1 MNKIRY
7 VVFAVLLFV
16 WAFAAA
22 VTAAGADPGA
32 VILKDAVTGAETTYE
47 NISDAVEAASPG
59 STITVGPG
67 VYAEAFVIDKAI
79 TINGDPGAKIVGTN
93 QSFVVNISA
102 SGVTLNGLEIVCP
115 DDGNESAA
123 IRLSLQDFADDSPVT
138 ITNCLLNGNMAA
150 QNGIEGHGNLANGTL
165 IVVGNTIKNFDYEG
179 INLYDNVDEIA
190 ESSLTFQNN
199 KIYNDPEEHKLS
211 YGIDLAASHL
221 NNNIIIEGNEIEAL
235 YVPIYFGD
243 LENSSVAITGNTLA
257 SKEENWD
264 YCIYMEELKDSV
276 VTIDGNNLSGG
287 GGIKLYSLHSSE
299 ISITGNSIAS
309 SPDPCIYAEYFYE
322 SVVNISENDLNGGWG
337 FWVDYSES
345 SGVTVDG
352 NSIESSYSPVGFVK
366 VYDNS
371 SLTVTNNNMVAHDIG
386 SAGVYGEYLGGSTLT
401 VENNG
406 ISAEH
411 GILIEDLWNAYFAAR
426 GNTLEVEEGAVVV
439 DYAEDGLIKVE
450 DNSIATAN
458 AGFAYGEAYGCEIRV
473 TGNTITAAE
482 AAADEAKGIILG
494 YKYDDDNGGEIDIF
508 GLPQSGMAGSPA
520 TPSGKPG
527 EKGRISS
534 LPDQQPKFRI
544 MQNSEEAAN
553 IIEVADNIVSGFHK
567 GIYAHE
573 LKDYAKTAAT
583 VTIHGNRLDNNV
595 TGLEIDLLNYIRDD
609 SSLKIFNNSFADNV
623 VGLEIGSCDYA
634 GTDVFASLNSFTGNT
649 EAAVIT
655 PEGFDA
661 TLNWWGSPDGPSEGE
676 VVGAIYDPWLSEVK
690 LATSGLKLKDKGENT
705 LTATL
710 YDSNGNVV
718 KTGLLKILFT
728 VSGANNLSEVVALVD
743 GVAIFKYHDQSPGT
757 DTITAGV
764 LFAGTVTGLESEEQ
778 QVEWVAGE
786 EDEPELPATGGSSRL
801 FLAFLLPALLLAG
814 GMLLI
819 KRKAV
824 KAF

>member
-352 NSIESSYSPVGFVK
+352 NSIESSYSPVGFVE

-406 ISAEH
+406 VSAEH

-450 DNSIATAN
+450 NNTIATAN

-520 TPSGKPG
+520 APSGKPG

-690 LATSGLKLKDKGENT
+690 LATSGSELKDKGENT

-743 GVAIFKYHDQSPGT
+743 GVAVFKYRDQSPGT

-778 QVEWVAGE
+778 QVQWIL
-786 EDEPELPATGGSSRL
+786 ELPQTGGSSRL
-801 FLAFLLPALLLAG
+801 YLAFLLPALLLAG

-824 KAF
+824 KAC